1 MRALRSIIAVAVLL
15 GPAVPALA
23 SDAPRADAPA
33 AAAPGFALRGFDVRD
48 VEASGATLV
57 FDAEVSNP
65 TPAAVALA
73 GVTFGLEVDG
83 KRVFEG
89 TLADGADVPPGGKV
103 AIAFPGRI
111 RYADLPGLAAK
122 TALGRKVPFK
132 LVATAQLRTPAGT
145 LAVPVVYDG
154 ELSMPQRPG
163 VGLHGL
169 RIVSMNPFDA
179 AIEVSVS
186 VENEN
191 AFPLPAGSLQYR
203 ITIAGGDISTAA
215 LALPEVAPRGKA
227 VVAIPLKLSLRKV
240 GRGVVKALKGDA
252 AMVGLH
258 AVATLAGL
266 AWPVDLEARLPT
278 RR

>member
-1 MRALRSIIAVAVLL
+1 MQIRSVAVAVLL
-15 GPAVPALA
+15 GAAAPALA
-23 SDAPRADAPA
+23 GDAPPVVA
-33 AAAPGFALRGFDVRD
+33 AGTPGFALRGFEVRD

-65 TPAAVALA
+65 TAAAVALA

-83 KRVFEG
+83 KRVVEG
-89 TLADGADVPPGGKV
+89 TLADGADVPPGGKL

-111 RYADLPGLAAK
+111 RYADLPGIAAK

-179 AIEVSVS
+179 AIEVSVA

-203 ITIAGGDISTAA
+203 ITIAGGDISSAQA
-215 LALPEVAPRGKA
+215 ALPEVAPRGKA

-240 GRGVVKALKGDA
+240 GRGVVQALKGDA